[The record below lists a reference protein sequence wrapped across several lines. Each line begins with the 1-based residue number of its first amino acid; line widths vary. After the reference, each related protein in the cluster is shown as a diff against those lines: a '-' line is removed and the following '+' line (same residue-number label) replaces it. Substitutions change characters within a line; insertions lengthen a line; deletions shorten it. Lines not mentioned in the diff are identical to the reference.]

1 VSATP
6 LSITAQLWG
15 EHTSLVRQY
24 SPTRN
29 SFHSIAILP
38 RQFEA
43 DLSGFEPICKL
54 LSQACLV
61 DDLRETYTN
70 GCENILKLVDESDK
84 AWIVYVDPKDQS
96 ASEAC
101 SVVLWI
107 SHEGVALAAAICA
120 LMKRFV
126 CKGQGISCFEVFDDC
141 DSEHYS
147 ICIESR
153 ELMKK
158 DA

>member
-6 LSITAQLWG
+6 LSITAQLCG
-15 EHTSLVRQY
+15 VHTSLVRQY
-24 SPTRN
+24 SPARN

-38 RQFEA
+38 QQFEA

-61 DDLRETYTN
+61 DELPETYTN

-84 AWIVYVDPKDQS
+84 AWIVDVDPKDQS
-96 ASEAC
+96 ASATC
-101 SVVLWI
+101 SVMLWNPY
-107 SHEGVALAAAICA
+107 EGVALAAAICA
-120 LMKRFV
+120 LLLCFV
-126 CKGQGISCFEVFDDC
+126 CKGQGMSCFGVFDDC
-141 DSEHYS
+141 DSDHYS